1 MSIILL
7 TQVVPSVEGCATE
20 IPLVAECN
28 EAPEEV
34 EEEAKCGYR
43 ERGPRP
49 KGPASGV
56 PRDRPLHAPPADH
69 PHKRDGPTDRP
80 HGPPMDRPHGPPMDR
95 PHGPP
100 MDRPHGR
107 PMDRPHGPPMDRP
120 HGRPMDRPHGPPM
133 DRPHGPP
140 MDRPHG
146 PPMDRPHM
154 LIGGR
159 KPADSWD
166 GIFAFGAFSRG
177 FSSHDPSRGKHIIY
191 YCNYKCLIIFF
202 SRLW

>member
-69 PHKRDGPTDRP
+69 PHKRDGPI
-80 HGPPMDRPHGPPMDR
+80 DRPHGPPMDR

-120 HGRPMDRPHGPPM
+120 H
-133 DRPHGPP
+133 
-140 MDRPHG
+140 
-146 PPMDRPHM
+146 M

-159 KPADSWD
+159 KPADSWG

-191 YCNYKCLIIFF
+191 NCNYKCLIIFF